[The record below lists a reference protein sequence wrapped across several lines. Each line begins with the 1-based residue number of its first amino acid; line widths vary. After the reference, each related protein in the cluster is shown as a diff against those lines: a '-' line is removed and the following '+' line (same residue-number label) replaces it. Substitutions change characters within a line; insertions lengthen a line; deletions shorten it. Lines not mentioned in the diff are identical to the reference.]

1 MEKIV
6 KWVEDLI
13 KKGVPFEELK
23 DGVRYMD
30 SNLFKIIPSNNNT
43 FDEKLEFIQELYNQ
57 LKDDKPKEKENLTI
71 VFADDSSS
79 LEYVEYLSTD
89 FNVTVVKQNDVKSKR
104 DIDLI
109 VFTGG
114 EDVNPQYYGEQ
125 LGRYTHING
134 NRDNKEVDCFNRFR
148 NVVPML
154 GVCRGNQLLTVLNG
168 GKLIQHV
175 EGHGSTHTIKHFEGN
190 NVYKMTST
198 HHQMVYPF
206 NLNQDSYK
214 LIAYSEFFKST
225 TYLNGDN
232 EEIKLDKDFLE
243 PEIIFYPNTK
253 CLGIQGHPEYGSCPD
268 ETKRYCMRL
277 IKKYLLNS
285 KDKSEDSIPQYDRYL
300 NDVSEPIS
308 YGKSS
313 YKEFQDSVKSLY
325 FRSTPPSQII
335 KSRRSGNIDTTKS
348 WYEEME
354 KEMDSLYHKPVNT
367 NSKQIDKNED

>member
-1 MEKIV
+1 MEQIV
-6 KWVEDLI
+6 EWVKSLI
-13 KKGVPFEELK
+13 NNNVSFEELEDK
-23 DGVRYMD
+23 VRYMD
-30 SNLFKIIPSNNNT
+30 SHLFRSIPSNNGT
-43 FDEKLEFIQELYNQ
+43 FEEKLEFIQELYNE
-57 LKDDKPKEKENLTI
+57 LKDDKPKEKDNLRI

-79 LEYVEYLSTD
+79 SEYVEYLSTD
-89 FNVTVVKQNDVKSKR
+89 FNVTVVKQKDVKSKR
-104 DIDLI
+104 DVDLI

-125 LGRYTHING
+125 LGKYTHINS

-154 GVCRGNQLLTVLNG
+154 GICRGNQLLAVLNG
-168 GKLIQHV
+168 GKLIQYV
-175 EGHGSTHTIKHFEGN
+175 EGHGSTHTIKHFEGSS
-190 NVYKMTST
+190 VYKMTST

-206 NLNQDSYK
+206 NLNRDSYK
-214 LIAYSEFFKST
+214 VIAYSEFFKST

-268 ETKRYCMRL
+268 ETKRYCMRS

-285 KDKSEDSIPQYDRYL
+285 KDKSEDSIPQYDRYF
-300 NDVSEPIS
+300 NDVSAPIS

-313 YKEFQDSVKSLY
+313 YKEFQDSVKNLY
-325 FRSTPPSQII
+325 FGSTQQPQVI
-335 KSRRSGNIDTTKS
+335 KSRRSGSIDSSKS
-348 WYEEME
+348 WFEQQATEINSY
-354 KEMDSLYHKPVNT
+354 YNNPII

>member
-6 KWVEDLI
+6 EWVEDLI
-13 KKGVPFEELK
+13 KKGVPFENLQSQ
-23 DGVRYMD
+23 VNHMN
-30 SNLFKIIPSNNNT
+30 SNLFMVIPSNNNT

-125 LGRYTHING
+125 LGKYTHINS

-154 GVCRGNQLLTVLNG
+154 GICRGNQLLTVLNG

-175 EGHGSTHTIKHFEGN
+175 EGHGSTHTIKDFKGGT
-190 NVYKMTST
+190 YKMTST

-206 NLNQDSYK
+206 NLSKDSYT

-243 PEIIFYPNTK
+243 PEIVFYPNTK

-285 KDKSEDSIPQYDRYL
+285 KDKSEDSISQYDRSF
-300 NDVSEPIS
+300 NDDFEPSPIS
-308 YGKSS
+308 KST
-313 YKEFQDSVKSLY
+313 YKYIKDSMEKLY
-325 FRSTPPSQII
+325 FTNSPQVI
-335 KSRRSGNIDTTKS
+335 KSRKSDSNIGIPKS
-348 WYEEME
+348 WYEPISN
-354 KEMDSLYHKPVNT
+354 DLSDYYHNT
-367 NSKQIDKNED
+367 GVDINSKQIDKNED

>member
-1 MEKIV
+1 MEQIV
-6 KWVEDLI
+6 EWVESLIHNDIPFSDLNTQVNHVSS
-13 KKGVPFEELK
+13 G
-23 DGVRYMD
+23 
-30 SNLFKIIPSNNNT
+30 LFRSIPSNTGT
-43 FDEKLEFIQELYNQ
+43 FEEKLEFIQELYNE

-89 FNVTVVKQNDVKSKR
+89 FNVTVVKQKDVNRKR

-114 EDVNPQYYGEQ
+114 EDVHPQHYGEPM
-125 LGRYTHING
+125 GKYTHINS
-134 NRDNKEVDCFNRFR
+134 NRDNKEMECFSRFR
-148 NVVPML
+148 NIVPML
-154 GVCRGNQLLTVLNG
+154 GVCRGNQLLAVLNG
-168 GKLIQHV
+168 GRLIQHV
-175 EGHGSTHTIKHFEGN
+175 EGHGSTHTIKHFEGS

-206 NLNQDSYK
+206 NLDKDSYK

-243 PEIIFYPNTK
+243 PEIVFYPNTK
-253 CLGIQGHPEYGSCPD
+253 CLGIQGHPEYESCPD

-285 KDKSEDSIPQYDRYL
+285 KDKSEDSISQYDRSF
-300 NDVSEPIS
+300 NDDFEPSPI
-308 YGKSS
+308 GKST
-313 YKEFQDSVKSLY
+313 YKYIKDSMEKLY
-325 FRSTPPSQII
+325 FTSSPQVI
-335 KSRRSGNIDTTKS
+335 KSKRSGSIDSSKS
-348 WYEEME
+348 WFEQQATEINSY
-354 KEMDSLYHKPVNT
+354 YNNPII